1 MCFAKILP
9 DDIKKLNADMHQMI
23 DEFTDTMKNEVSKPE
38 QVESSM
44 NDLEDKI
51 KERILDTAKDRF
63 QGQQPELTP
72 LLEGETDAVRRRS
85 NRPPVLEVQD
95 PKTQE
100 PEESFCDMV
109 KRWFRAM
116 MQRLQTWWQNFV
128 AWLQKMVT
136 FLWEKFESFCCSLA
150 ELLGSFFSTKESH

>member
-1 MCFAKILP
+1 MGFPKVLS
-9 DDIKKLNADMHQMI
+9 DDIKKLKAGMHQIVDSFI
-23 DEFTDTMKNEVSKPE
+23 DNMTNEESEPE
-38 QVESSM
+38 Q
-44 NDLEDKI
+44 
-51 KERILDTAKDRF
+51 
-63 QGQQPELTP
+63 ELTP
-72 LLEGETDAVRRRS
+72 LLEGETDAVRRRG

-116 MQRLQTWWQNFV
+116 MQRLQTWWQKFV
-128 AWLQKMVT
+128 AWVKMVLAVVHAGKA
-136 FLWEKFESFCCSLA
+136 LWEEFQSFCCSLA